1 MYHPTRGGVR
11 GGRDQFNW
19 DDVKV
24 DKHRE
29 NFLGHSIKA
38 PVGRW
43 QKGKDLHWY
52 ARDKKSSSNVDV
64 AKEEIRLIKEQ
75 EEQAMR
81 EALGLAPKTAGRSQ
95 GNRLDK
101 HEFSELVKRGSTAED
116 LGAGHAEAAR
126 VQGLGF
132 LRAPH
137 AWEESKSLPPDQ
149 TGTSAGSE
157 KTDVPDLP
165 ARNAEEEEV
174 EDEKNSKKRRREE
187 RRGER
192 HEERHERRGERR
204 EERREEK
211 RERHEERREEK
222 RERHEERREE
232 KRESHEERREEKRE
246 RHEERR
252 EEKRE
257 RRERHEKYEKKH
269 SQDSRKK
276 RSSRDKERGRHDSD

>member
-11 GGRDQFNW
+11 GGRDQFSW
-19 DDVKV
+19 EDVKV

-29 NFLGHSIKA
+29 NFIGHSLKA

-52 ARDKKSSSNVDV
+52 ARDKKSSGSNVDA
-64 AKEEIRLIKEQ
+64 AKEEIKLIKEQ

-116 LGAGHAEAAR
+116 LGAGHAEAAQ

-132 LRAPH
+132 LRAPR
-137 AWEESKSLPPDQ
+137 AWEESSSLQPAQ
-149 TGTSAGSE
+149 TSTSDDME
-157 KTDVPDLP
+157 KMAVTDLP
-165 ARNAEEEEV
+165 ARNAEKEPV

-187 RRGER
+187 RRER
-192 HEERHERRGERR
+192 HEER
-204 EERREEK
+204 
-211 RERHEERREEK
+211 RERHEERRE
-222 RERHEERREE
+222 RREERRE
-232 KRESHEERREEKRE
+232 RREK
-246 RHEERR
+246 
-252 EEKRE
+252 
-257 RRERHEKYEKKH
+257 HEKYEKRH
-269 SQDSRKK
+269 SRDSNDRKK
-276 RSSRDKERGRHDSD
+276 RSRDREGRHDSD

>member
-29 NFLGHSIKA
+29 NYLGHSIKA

-52 ARDKKSSSNVDV
+52 NRDKKSDGPNSE
-64 AKEEIRLIKEQ
+64 AMKEEIRRIKEE

-81 EALGLAPKTAGRSQ
+81 EALGLAPKRATKST

-101 HEFSELVKRGSTAED
+101 HEFAELTKRGSTAED

-132 LRAPH
+132 AKGPH
-137 AWEESKSLPPDQ
+137 PPEESSLPAVLNTESVNKANIPIPSSSSVKNEQDD
-149 TGTSAGSE
+149 S
-157 KTDVPDLP
+157 
-165 ARNAEEEEV
+165 
-174 EDEKNSKKRRREE
+174 EDESSKKKRKREE
-187 RRGER
+187 RKL
-192 HEERHERRGERR
+192 
-204 EERREEK
+204 EK
-211 RERHEERREEK
+211 RKEKKRDKDRHEERRS
-222 RERHEERREE
+222 RDSDDRR
-232 KRESHEERREEKRE
+232 KH
-246 RHEERR
+246 
-252 EEKRE
+252 
-257 RRERHEKYEKKH
+257 KKH
-269 SQDSRKK
+269 MDK
-276 RSSRDKERGRHDSD
+276 RRHDSE